1 MEYSDVVLS
10 TEYGI
15 RSTDMEQSLR
25 LVQLTSLNI
34 RSTRRYYYVLRRVVF
49 LRSQTAGMHL
59 STCPKVLRTQNH
71 DVTKKAHRP
80 TRPGDLATCVSNIQA
95 SELLQSPSNP
105 PSSPPSSLP
114 THVQAR
120 LQLLKPL
127 CSFALAYR
135 SIYLSSPERRRAIV
149 LIGRDFINIRPAW
162 SSAAPT
168 STTTNFWSCTTQSN
182 SPLKSSHFA
191 F

>member
-1 MEYSDVVLS
+1 
-10 TEYGI
+10 
-15 RSTDMEQSLR
+15 MEQSLR

-80 TRPGDLATCVSNIQA
+80 TGPPAHQTWRPCNVRFQHTSVRTASTSFKCPLLPSVGIALTCTGKTGTAETPLLFRPGIREHL
-95 SELLQSPSNP
+95 SPD
-105 PSSPPSSLP
+105 
-114 THVQAR
+114 
-120 LQLLKPL
+120 
-127 CSFALAYR
+127 
-135 SIYLSSPERRRAIV
+135 ERRRAIV
-149 LIGRDFINIRPAW
+149 LISRDFANIRPAW
-162 SSAAPT
+162 PSAAPT
-168 STTTNFWSCTTQSN
+168 STPTNFWSCNPQSD
-182 SPLKSSHFA
+182 SPLTSSHFA